1 MGSWQGNERFV
12 LKKKKNSFVN
22 NVILKEDKPENILRP
37 FVMVWTVR
45 TQFWGLQP
53 WPALCVRSCSYSTS
67 FRKRKRRKSSFPEC
81 WLCSSH
87 CSQWFT
93 WLVSFKCHYHA
104 VNQKLLC
111 LFLRWTEKLSTCPGI
126 WLLTTE
132 TEIEPLLFTPKPM
145 FFVLQQDAFP
155 TFAVSESWSESVGRG
170 WSQELMR
177 HWGKATWDG
186 LSRRQSR
193 WSVLLLHIPVV

>member
-1 MGSWQGNERFV
+1 
-12 LKKKKNSFVN
+12 
-22 NVILKEDKPENILRP
+22 
-37 FVMVWTVR
+37 MVWTVR

-111 LFLRWTEKLSTCPGI
+111 LFLRWTAKRRFRKVKYLPRHSAINYWNRNWTPLIYSKAHVLCPTARCLSNFCSFWKLVWIRRQRLESGAHETLRQGYLGRAIPKAKQVECPAPSHPCGVGASPSCSCH
-126 WLLTTE
+126 WGLLTW
-132 TEIEPLLFTPKPM
+132 K
-145 FFVLQQDAFP
+145 
-155 TFAVSESWSESVGRG
+155 
-170 WSQELMR
+170 
-177 HWGKATWDG
+177 H
-186 LSRRQSR
+186 
-193 WSVLLLHIPVV
+193 